1 MKWYLLHPMAVHFPI
16 ALLTTGF
23 LAEAAGTWFKK
34 QNSNQDAAPRLPWL
48 QDAASWLLWL
58 GTLAALVTLG
68 LGLLAAKTAPHVPE
82 AWDTLIAHR
91 NAGYIACFLF
101 SLLSA
106 WRFFSR
112 PKAGLFLAAWLL
124 LGLSALIYAA
134 YHGGEL
140 VYRYGMGTAPSAE

>member
-1 MKWYLLHPMAVHFPI
+1 MKWYLLHPMVVHFPI

-23 LAEAAGTWFKK
+23 LAEAARVLFKK
-34 QNSNQDAAPRLPWL
+34 RDNITEAAPHLPWL

-58 GTLAALVTLG
+58 GTVSALAAIG

-82 AWDTLIAHR
+82 AWETLIAHR
-91 NAGYIACFLF
+91 NAAYAAGFLF

-106 WRFFSR
+106 WRFFPR
-112 PKAGLFLAAWLL
+112 PKPGLFLAGWLVC
-124 LGLSALIYAA
+124 LGAIFYAA